1 MEQNPELMQTKN
13 SIEEQKQID
22 GVITLVLTAD
32 NHLGYT
38 MSSQSPHKREQ
49 RKQQLRHAFQQAT
62 DFAIGQGVDL
72 FVQAGDLFD
81 TTNPAEQD
89 RSFVAERFAQLR
101 RAGIRTVVVGGIHD
115 TWVETLSTIDKGE
128 AEFASSLDS
137 PQLSYEH
144 LGALHYFGLSS
155 DAMKAQNADQA
166 QEKKPLEPVVFD
178 IRGTLVGMC
187 GLSVVGGQEGDPLE
201 NLRAQSDL
209 ERAAISLLILHAPIE
224 DFATETSFTGTHAQV
239 KRVSIANQSLFR
251 YILAGYHHAYRHI
264 SIGQCELIV
273 AGATQH
279 IDFSDPDEE
288 PGFVFIGLAADG
300 IRWCNHIA
308 VESLKLRRLVVPAN
322 ELRQQETNAGNIDIT
337 ESILERL
344 RPLCS
349 NDAIVQ
355 LRFEGELTRKQ
366 YHQLDLN
373 HIRHYGEEHCFALSI
388 DDSALSFLSEQEI
401 ISSADGQV
409 SSIHTDERFSPREEL
424 IALADEWIATA
435 PDERERKSLQATKE
449 ELLDALRYM

>member
-1 MEQNPELMQTKN
+1 MEQNPELMQTEN
-13 SIEEQKQID
+13 SIEEQKQQD

-38 MSSQSPHKREQ
+38 MSSQYPHKHEQ
-49 RKQQLRHAFQQAT
+49 VKQQLRHAFQQAT

-81 TTNPAEQD
+81 TTNPDEQD
-89 RSFVAERFAQLR
+89 RSFVAERLAQLR
-101 RAGIRTVVVGGIHD
+101 QAGIGTVAVGGIHD
-115 TWVETLSTIDKGE
+115 TLVEILSAMDRGE
-128 AEFASSLDS
+128 AEFASSLPP

-155 DAMKAQNADQA
+155 EASKTQNADQA
-166 QEKKPLEPVVFD
+166 QEKKPLEPVVFN
-178 IRGTLVGMC
+178 IRGTLVGMY
-187 GLSVVGGQEGDPLE
+187 GLSVVAGQEGDPLE

-224 DFATETSFTGTHAQV
+224 GFATETSFAGIHAQV
-239 KRVSIANQSLFR
+239 NQASIANQSMFR
-251 YILAGYHHAYRHI
+251 YILAGYHQAYRHT
-264 SIGQCELIV
+264 SIGQCDLIV

-279 IDFSDPDEE
+279 IDFSDPEDE

-322 ELRQQETNAGNIDIT
+322 ELRQQETNAEHIDIT
-337 ESILERL
+337 DSILERL

-355 LRFEGELTRKQ
+355 LCFEGELTRNQ

-388 DDSALSFLSEQEI
+388 DDSALSFLSELEI

-409 SSIHTDERFSPREEL
+409 SSIYIDEGFSPREEL
-424 IALADEWIATA
+424 MALADEWIAA
-435 PDERERKSLQATKE
+435 ALDEQERKALQATKE
-449 ELLDALRYM
+449 ELLDALRHM